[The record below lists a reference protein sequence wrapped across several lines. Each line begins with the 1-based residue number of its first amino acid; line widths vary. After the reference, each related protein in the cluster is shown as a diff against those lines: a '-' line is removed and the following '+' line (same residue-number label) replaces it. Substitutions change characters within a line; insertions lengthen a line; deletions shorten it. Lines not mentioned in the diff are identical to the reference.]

1 MSLTDD
7 VYDELKGEILRVE
20 RAPGDILYEAEL
32 AKTYGVS
39 KTPVR
44 EALRLLAQTGW
55 VVVLPRK
62 GYLVRPVELSDVR
75 DIFAIRR
82 MFEPVLAG
90 EAARLASPGQ
100 LRCLDDLVEAQAQA
114 QAGPD
119 LEAGL
124 AAARMFHLTLADVA
138 GSSRTRGILEGLIDE
153 VRRLHYLL
161 PNVEVHLTAKKELAA
176 HQEVLSALRSRDIEE
191 ARGLMDEHLAEDAHT
206 LVRGF
211 AGV

>member
-1 MSLTDD
+1 MSLTDE

-32 AKTYGVS
+32 AQTYGVS

-82 MFEPVLAG
+82 MFEPALAG

-114 QAGPD
+114 GPD
-119 LEAGL
+119 HEAGL
-124 AAARMFHLTLADVA
+124 AAARTFHLTLADVA

-176 HQEVLSALRSRDIEE
+176 HQEVVSALRSRDSEE